1 MGLGH
6 NTARLVGALVL
17 ALSIAAGPAATI
29 ADPGGAGE
37 QPAYEEWFTGEA
49 LRVELVHAGTRDKE
63 FFAVEQLAAEPLW
76 PGPRRHLLD
85 PTGYGKY
92 RFRVLDRATG
102 REIFSQGYC
111 SLFGEWVT
119 TAEAA
124 GGAWRS
130 MPEPLR
136 MPMPRAPVILALEVR
151 GEDGVFAEL
160 QRLEIDGTAYDVRRD
175 QAYGFEVDLLHD
187 CGKKPAAAVD
197 VVIVPD
203 GYTAT
208 EAEKLDVDVRR
219 FAVVLLAEPP
229 FDRHRD
235 EICVRLVRAWSRESG
250 TDEPRK
256 GIFRDTVVD
265 TGFDTFRSPRYL
277 TTPNL
282 LAVKR
287 VAALAPCDTIFVMVN
302 SSRYGG
308 GGIFG
313 AYSIFTS
320 DNEYSEYVM
329 IHEFGHGFGGLAD
342 EYFASST
349 GYDEDQF
356 YREGVEPWEPNL
368 TIRTGRREVKWGAL
382 IPADV
387 PVPTPDEPRF
397 DGVVGLFEG
406 GGYKAKGIFRPTRD
420 SKMFHKGLL
429 PFGPVS
435 EAAIERMIA
444 YFTGGDL

>member
-1 MGLGH
+1 
-6 NTARLVGALVL
+6 V
-17 ALSIAAGPAATI
+17 SAAS
-29 ADPGGAGE
+29 GGTGE
-37 QPAYEEWFTGEA
+37 QPAYDEWFTGEA
-49 LRVELVHAGTRDKE
+49 LRVELVHTGTRGRE
-63 FFAVEQLAAEPLW
+63 FFAVDDLAAEPLW

-85 PTGYGKY
+85 PTGYGQY
-92 RFRVLDRATG
+92 RFRVLDRATD

-111 SLFGEWVT
+111 SLFGEWLA

-124 GGAWRS
+124 SGAWRS

-136 MPMPRAPVILALEVR
+136 LPMPRAPVTLVLEAR
-151 GEDGVFAEL
+151 GDAGAFTEL
-160 QRLEIDGTAYDVRRD
+160 QRLGIDGTAYDVRRERAHD
-175 QAYGFEVDLLHD
+175 FEVASLHD
-187 CGKKPAAAVD
+187 CGKAPDRAVD

-203 GYTAT
+203 GYTAA
-208 EAEKLDVDVRR
+208 EAEKLDADARR
-219 FAVVLLAEPP
+219 FTAVLLSEPP

-235 EICVRLVRAWSRESG
+235 RICVRLVRAWSRESG

-256 GIFRDTVVD
+256 GLFRDTVVD
-265 TGFDTFRSPRYL
+265 TTFDTFRSPRYL

-282 LAVKR
+282 LAVRR
-287 VAALAPCDTIFVMVN
+287 VAALAPYDTVFVMVN

-308 GGIFG
+308 GGIYG
-313 AYSIFTS
+313 SYSIFTS

-329 IHEFGHGFGGLAD
+329 IHEFGHGFGGLGD
-342 EYFASST
+342 EYFTSST
-349 GYDEDQF
+349 GYDDDAF
-356 YREGVEPWEPNL
+356 YRAGVEPWEPNL
-368 TIRTGRREVKWGAL
+368 TVFETRQEAKWGAL

-406 GGYKAKGIFRPTRD
+406 GGYKARGLFRPTRD

-444 YFTGGDL
+444 YLTGGDL